1 MDVAMRELQDDGD
14 LFGDELRRVL
24 SPEAETTA
32 PASVLPVVL
41 AGVGLADAY
50 APVETAIG
58 ALFVA
63 YNDRGVSWCGRP
75 PTRPGSRPTSTAA
88 SVRPARRLDRL
99 PRRLA
104 GTVEHHLAGE
114 GRSTLRFDLRGRSA
128 FERAVLV
135 KAGEIPRGEVRPYAW
150 VAREIGR
157 PGAARAVGGALAA
170 NPVPLLIPC
179 HRVVRS
185 DGRIDGYI
193 FGTDAK
199 RRALATEGVEAESLE
214 ELAFAGVR
222 LLGSDTTRVYC
233 YPTCRNA
240 RRITAAH
247 RVPFASLREAAGAG
261 YRPCKVCRP
270 AVAA

>member
-1 MDVAMRELQDDGD
+1 MRDRRDDGD
-14 LFGDELRRVL
+14 LFGDQLRRAL
-24 SPEAETTA
+24 IPEADTKA

-58 ALFVA
+58 PVFVA
-63 YNDRGVSWCGRP
+63 FNDRGVSFVNLTDDPAGFEVELHR
-75 PTRPGSRPTSTAA
+75 RFG
-88 SVRPARRLDRL
+88 RPARRLDRL

-104 GTVEHHLAGE
+104 STVERHLAGE
-114 GRSTLRFDLRGRSA
+114 GRSSLRFDLRGLSA
-128 FERAVLV
+128 FERAVLA
-135 KAGEIPRGEVRPYAW
+135 KTGEIPRGEVRPYAW
-150 VAREIGR
+150 VAHEIGR
-157 PGAARAVGGALAA
+157 PGAARAVGGALGA

-199 RRALATEGVEAESLE
+199 RRALAAEGVAAETLEA
-214 ELAFAGVR
+214 LAAARVR
-222 LLGSDTTRVYC
+222 LLGSDTTQVYC

-240 RRITAAH
+240 RRITAPH
-247 RVPFASLREAAGAG
+247 RVPFTSAGEAVGAG

-270 AVAA
+270 GRAA

>member
-1 MDVAMRELQDDGD
+1 MRELQDDGD

-24 SPEAETTA
+24 TPEAETTA

-63 YNDRGVSWCGRP
+63 YNDRGVSLVRP
-75 PTRPGSRPTSTAA
+75 AA
-88 SVRPARRLDRL
+88 DPAGFEADLHRRFGRPARRLDRL

-104 GTVEHHLAGE
+104 GTVERHLAGE
-114 GRSTLRFDLRGRSA
+114 GRSTLHFDLRGRSA

-247 RVPFASLREAAGAG
+247 RVPFASAREAAGAG